1 MIHQVVSMKSGIRME
16 TLFYGAIWVSLV
28 LVEMLGMNSFLM
40 IGIGI
45 VNRVIIQIAL
55 QVTGRI
61 LTVTVYQSG
70 IHIENEPKQHP
81 NRLICR
87 R

>member
-1 MIHQVVSMKSGIRME
+1 MKSGIRME
-16 TLFYGAIWVSLV
+16 TLFYGAIWVGLV

-40 IGIGI
+40 IGMAI
-45 VNRVIIQIAL
+45 RKTP

-61 LTVTVYQSG
+61 LTVTAYQNG
-70 IHIENEPKQHP
+70 IHTENEPKQHP